1 MLKSEIVSVK
11 GMQVFTWRH
20 HPGVE
25 AVVTTRGGAQ
35 GRAVCT
41 AGISTG
47 THEVKFSYDG
57 GTRWDG
63 MGVEGAARAIEEIL
77 EPRLVGMDASDQYA
91 VDQAMLSLDRDKRER
106 AGGNSIAAV
115 SAAVLK
121 AGAKSL
127 GIPLYQHIGGI
138 NAMYLPVP
146 GVPAAAGHERYGG
159 CVTTPDTKP
168 TYSFMC
174 HDFSSF
180 AEASYAGWE
189 VQKLWEEAMTKR
201 GIYPPDYYG
210 LFSIPKGHF
219 DSDEELWELMADTIR
234 RAGYEGRIGIQMD
247 VASDCYYDKADQRY
261 KGIFDPRPKT
271 KEEMLELYVRAVRD
285 YPFVIIEDPF
295 FEDDYESHAELVRQ
309 VDIQI
314 VGDDLFTTNPK
325 RLAHGAAMGAANAV
339 LLKVNQ
345 VGTISETMEMV
356 QLAYRNGYGVMPCE
370 SRGEGEAIADY
381 CVGIN
386 ACAVREMAVGIVANR
401 FLEIEKELGSKA
413 RFTGTKGLRGR
424 RFSPRNHDVS

>member
-1 MLKSEIVSVK
+1 MSGHEIVSVK
-11 GMQVFTWRH
+11 AMQVFTWRF

-25 AVVTTRGGAQ
+25 VVVRTRNGAE
-35 GRAVCT
+35 GRATCT
-41 AGISTG
+41 AGISIG
-47 THEVKFSYDG
+47 SHEVKFAYDG
-57 GTRWDG
+57 GKKWGG
-63 MGVEGAARAIEEIL
+63 MGVEGAVRNVEEIIA
-77 EPRLVGMDASDQYA
+77 PKIIGMDATNQYA
-91 VDQAMLSLDRDKRER
+91 VDMAMLNICENARETI
-106 AGGNSIAAV
+106 GGNAIAAV

-121 AGAKSL
+121 AGAASL
-127 GIPLYQHIGGI
+127 GIPLYYHIGGM

-159 CVTTPDTKP
+159 GVTTPDPKP

-174 HDFSSF
+174 HGFHSF
-180 AEASYAGWE
+180 EEASYAGWE
-189 VQKLWEEAMTKR
+189 TQEIWRKTMKKMGV
-201 GIYPPDYYG
+201 YPPNYYD
-210 LFSIPKGHF
+210 LYIIPEGIF
-219 DSDEELWELMADTIR
+219 NSDEELWALMAETIHQ
-234 RAGYEGRIGIQMD
+234 AGYDGKIGIQVD
-247 VASDCYYDKADQRY
+247 VASDCYYDRNDQMYHGLFSR
-261 KGIFDPRPKT
+261 KPKT
-271 KEEMLELYVRAVRD
+271 KEDMMELYKNAIKN

-295 FEDDYESHAELVRQ
+295 FEDDYDSHAELVKN

-325 RLAHGAAMGAANAV
+325 RVAFGASKGAANTV

-356 QLAYRNGYGVMPCE
+356 QYAYRKGYGVMPCE
-370 SRGEGEAIADY
+370 SRGEGASIADY

-413 RFTGTKGLRGR
+413 RFSGTEGLRGK
-424 RFSPRNHDVS
+424 RFSGR

>member
-1 MLKSEIVSVK
+1 MSKHEIVSVK
-11 GMQVFTWRH
+11 AMQVFTWRF

-25 AVVTTRGGAQ
+25 VVVNTKGGAE

-41 AGISTG
+41 AGISIG
-47 THEVKFSYDG
+47 SHEVKFAYDG
-57 GTRWDG
+57 GAKWGG
-63 MGVEGAARAIEEIL
+63 MGVEGAVRAVEEIIA
-77 EPRLVGMDASDQYA
+77 PAIIGMNASDQYA
-91 VDQAMLSLDRDKRER
+91 VDSAILAICDNAKEIL
-106 AGGNSIAAV
+106 GGNAIAAV

-121 AGAKSL
+121 AGAASL
-127 GIPLYQHIGGI
+127 GIPLYYHVGGT

-159 CVTTPDTKP
+159 GVTTPDPKP

-174 HDFSSF
+174 HGFQSF
-180 AEASYAGWE
+180 AEASYCGWE
-189 VQKLWEEAMTKR
+189 VQEIWRRTMKKM
-201 GIYPPDYYG
+201 GVYPPNYYD
-210 LFSIPKGHF
+210 LYIIPEGIF
-219 DSDEELWELMADTIR
+219 ESDEQLWALMTESIQK
-234 RAGYEGRIGIQMD
+234 AGYEGKIGIQVD
-247 VASDCYYDKADQRY
+247 VASDCYYNRTDQMYHGLFNR
-261 KGIFDPRPKT
+261 KPKT
-271 KEEMLELYVRAVRD
+271 REEMMTFYENAVKN

-295 FEDDYESHAELVRQ
+295 FEDDYESHAELVKR

-325 RLAHGAAMGAANAV
+325 RVAYGASLGAANTV

-356 QLAYRNGYGVMPCE
+356 QLAYRKGYGVMPCE
-370 SRGEGEAIADY
+370 SRGEGAAIADY

-386 ACAVREMAVGIVANR
+386 ACAVREMGVGVVANR

-413 RFTGTKGLRGR
+413 RFSGTAGLRGK
-424 RFSPRNHDVS
+424 RFSG

>member
-1 MLKSEIVSVK
+1 MSKHEIVSVSA
-11 GMQVFTWRH
+11 MQVFTWRH

-25 AVVTTRGGAQ
+25 AVVITKGGAE

-41 AGISTG
+41 AGISMG

-57 GTRWDG
+57 GDRWNG
-63 MGVEGAARAIEEIL
+63 LGVEKAVRAVKEIL
-77 EPRLVGMDASDQYA
+77 EPVLVGMDATDQYA
-91 VDQAMLSLDRDKRER
+91 VDQAMLNIPEEKKAHL
-106 AGGNSIAAV
+106 GGNAIAAV

-121 AGAKSL
+121 AGAESL
-127 GIPLYQHIGGI
+127 GIPLYRHIGGTS
-138 NAMYLPVP
+138 AMYLPVP

-174 HDFSSF
+174 HGFESFS
-180 AEASYAGWE
+180 EASYAGWE
-189 VQKLWEEAMTKR
+189 IQELWTETMR
-201 GIYPPDYYG
+201 GMGIYPPDYYG
-210 LFSIPKGHF
+210 LFDIPKGYF
-219 DSDEELWELMADTIR
+219 KSDEELWELMAETIR
-234 RAGYEGRIGIQMD
+234 KAGHEGKVGIQMD
-247 VASDCYYDKADQRY
+247 VASDCYYDRTDQKY
-261 KGIFDPRPKT
+261 KGIFSEKPKT
-271 KEEMLELYVRAVRD
+271 KEEMMELYEYAVAN

-295 FEDDYESHAELVRQ
+295 YEDDYESHAELVRR

-325 RLAHGAAMGAANAV
+325 RVAYGAKIGAANTV

-345 VGTISETMEMV
+345 VGTISETLEMV
-356 QLAYRNGYGVMPCE
+356 QFAYRNGYGVMPCE
-370 SRGEGEAIADY
+370 SRGEGDAIADY

-386 ACAVREMAVGIVANR
+386 ACAVREMAVGLVANR

-413 RFTGTKGLRGR
+413 RFSGTAGLKGR
-424 RFSPRNHDVS
+424 RFSPRKSIS